1 MDPLN
6 PFVFSQVENRR
17 DILTGK
23 KGGAKPFYSGEAI
36 YMGPDDPSVGL
47 THAKHY
53 DITAKKMASGR
64 IRMDIDEALVGHI
77 TFDDKESFDKM
88 FRKPSIK
95 NRKRRK

>member
-1 MDPLN
+1 M
-6 PFVFSQVENRR
+6 
-17 DILTGK
+17 TGK
-23 KGGAKPFYSGEAI
+23 KGGSRPFYSGEAV

-88 FRKPSIK
+88 FRKPATK
-95 NRKRRK
+95 KRKRRE